1 MNNKIVLTREDLDK
15 IQNVLQRVLG
25 DQEKQLSLT
34 EDRMAGIGSVLTLS
48 FDYNVDGIPGK
59 YSTEICGVDTW

>member
-59 YSTEICGVDTW
+59 YSTEISGVEDW

>member
-1 MNNKIVLTREDLDK
+1 MSNKIFLSREDLDK

-25 DQEKQLSLT
+25 DQEKQLTLT
-34 EDRMAGIGSVLTLS
+34 EDRIAGIGSTLTLS

-59 YSTEICGVDTW
+59 YSTEIYGVESW

>member
-1 MNNKIVLTREDLDK
+1 MSNKIFLSREDLDK
-15 IQNVLQRVLG
+15 IQNILQRVLG
-25 DQEKQLSLT
+25 DQEKTLTLT

-59 YSTEICGVDTW
+59 YSTEISGVEAW